1 MLKRCDATRP
11 PMSTDRRI
19 LIADDDRELRAGVVE
34 LLSDL
39 PIRLEFLQAESGD
52 EALAIIRRGHLHL
65 AVLDMHMPGHT
76 GLEVLEALR
85 REMLAVPCIVI
96 SGEASEA
103 VRKQALI
110 EGAFAVLRKP
120 LEPRLLRD
128 EVRRL
133 LRIDAA

>member
-1 MLKRCDATRP
+1 MQP
-11 PMSTDRRI
+11 DRRI
-19 LIADDDRELRAGVVE
+19 LIADDDRELRSCVVE
-34 LLSDL
+34 LLTQL
-39 PIRLEFLQAESGD
+39 PIRLEILQAESGD
-52 EALAIIRRGHLHL
+52 EALTIIRRAGLHL
-65 AVLDMHMPGHT
+65 ALLDMHMPGQT

-85 REMLAVPCIVI
+85 RETLTVPCIVI

-110 EGAFAVLRKP
+110 EGACAVLRKP

-128 EVRRL
+128 EVRRV

>member
-1 MLKRCDATRP
+1 MP
-11 PMSTDRRI
+11 PDRLI

-39 PIRLEFLQAESGD
+39 PVRLEILEAESGD
-52 EALAIIRRGHLHL
+52 EALHIIRRAPLHL
-65 AVLDMHMPGHT
+65 ALLDMHMPGHT
-76 GLEVLEALR
+76 GLEVLEVLR
-85 REMLAVPCIVI
+85 RETLVVPCIVI

-110 EGAFAVLRKP
+110 EGARAVLRKP
-120 LEPRLLRD
+120 LEPRILRD
-128 EVRRL
+128 EVRRA

>member
-1 MLKRCDATRP
+1 MP
-11 PMSTDRRI
+11 TDRRI
-19 LIADDDRELRAGVVE
+19 LIADDDREIRACVVE
-34 LLSDL
+34 LLNSM
-39 PIRLEFLQAESGD
+39 PIRLEIHEAESGD
-52 EALAIIRRGHLHL
+52 EALTIIRRASLHL
-65 AVLDMHMPGHT
+65 ALLDMHMPGHT
-76 GLEVLEALR
+76 GLEVLGAVR
-85 REMLAVPCIVI
+85 REMLEVPCIVI

-128 EVRRL
+128 EVRRV